1 MREDQRTEE
10 PQNKSVSD
18 LQRVLHRRF
27 YKYLGQCFSEEA
39 IAELIG
45 ETSGSETQTKSKK
58 KASGRKRKANKKQN
72 AEAKEVSQQPKIADE
87 ELPIVKQTKQ
97 NRE

>member
-1 MREDQRTEE
+1 VDNTIFKSGQNLKTKGLQADSLQGSLHFVKQLALWKSLEYSVREDQRTEE

-45 ETSGSETQTKSKK
+45 ETSGNET
-58 KASGRKRKANKKQN
+58 
-72 AEAKEVSQQPKIADE
+72 
-87 ELPIVKQTKQ
+87 
-97 NRE
+97 

>member
-1 MREDQRTEE
+1 MKQLALWKSLEYSVREDQRTEE

-27 YKYLGQCFSEEA
+27 YKYLGQCYSEEA

-45 ETSGSETQTKSKK
+45 ETSGNETQTKSKK
-58 KASGRKRKANKKQN
+58 KASGRKRKANRKQN
-72 AEAKEVSQQPKIADE
+72 AAEETKEVSQS
-87 ELPIVKQTKQ
+87 
-97 NRE
+97 N